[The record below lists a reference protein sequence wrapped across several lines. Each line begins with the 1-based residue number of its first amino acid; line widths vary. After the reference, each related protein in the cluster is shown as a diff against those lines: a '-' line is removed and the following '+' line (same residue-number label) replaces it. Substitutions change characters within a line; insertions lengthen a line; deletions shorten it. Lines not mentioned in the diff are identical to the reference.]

1 MAPVGAKVKETSDL
15 SPEDTMGSVAR
26 ITNISARSDKG
37 FDDAVQ
43 TGIDR
48 ANQTLRNV
56 QGAWVKDQK
65 VEVTDGKI
73 TVWQVALEVTFILE

>member
-1 MAPVGAKVKETSDL
+1 
-15 SPEDTMGSVAR
+15 MGSVAR
-26 ITNISARSDKG
+26 ITNISARSDQG

>member
-1 MAPVGAKVKETSDL
+1 MVRELDL
-15 SPEDTMGSVAR
+15 SSEDTMGSVAR

-37 FDDAVQ
+37 FDDAVA

-65 VEVTDGKI
+65 VEVVDGKI
-73 TVWQVALEVTFILE
+73 AVWQVALEVTFILE